1 MTNHHIEEGANEIVD
16 KPTTGDGCG
25 RGGSLLHDVKLS
37 LHDECSELTQL
48 TIYLLLRRVKPSYR
62 RQIKCYNRQAHL

>member
-1 MTNHHIEEGANEIVD
+1 MKNHHTEEGANDVVD
-16 KPTTGDGCG
+16 KPTAGDGCG
-25 RGGSLLHDVKLS
+25 GGRSLLHDVKLS

-48 TIYLLLRRVKPSYR
+48 TIYSLLRRVKPSYR